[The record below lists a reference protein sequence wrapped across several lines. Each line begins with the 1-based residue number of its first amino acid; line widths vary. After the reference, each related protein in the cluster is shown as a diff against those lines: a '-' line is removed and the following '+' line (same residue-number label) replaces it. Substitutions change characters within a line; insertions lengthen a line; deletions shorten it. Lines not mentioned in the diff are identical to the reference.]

1 MFPPK
6 LDRKGAKRMKQT
18 MSRKKKMAPSTKS
31 DAARARA
38 KSVSLTT
45 HYRAIGPAS
54 VAAALLFMRKV
65 KGAAKPA

>member
-1 MFPPK
+1 
-6 LDRKGAKRMKQT
+6 
-18 MSRKKKMAPSTKS
+18 MAPSTKS

-38 KSVSLTT
+38 KSASLTT